1 MVRIAIETNLM
12 MENIKHTNE
21 VLTSLLSCV
30 AKLYAESQKKE
41 KERWESGDA
50 FNIFNTLGLKTE
62 EVRLH
67 SAFIGEMLN
76 PNGSHGASFV
86 FLKAFL
92 EVLGIEDGYIDYDAC
107 SWNILE
113 RVIGTVTDTEGGRI
127 DIIIEDGTHAVIIEN
142 KIYAPDQCNQ
152 LLRYH
157 NYGEDMFP
165 KGFKLLY
172 LTLDGHDPSAS
183 SLGKRVFD
191 YEPIS
196 YESEILEW
204 LGRCSERVQKEL
216 PVRTL
221 IMQYMDLVKQL
232 TYKDMDTKYIEELKS
247 LALSP
252 ENVLA
257 VGELFRIQDEWLNGL
272 LEKYIWRSLNIYAES
287 RGMKFLLEEDGACIY
302 KEEWKYYALFVKA
315 DKRTWRDLFVGVSFY
330 NEPNRANKLFKKD
343 FTSLNCLDHAPCE
356 GWPYGWNYLPSP
368 IYDWNCHTTEEIVNG
383 QVSDWIKTKFDEML
397 AELEDRNLP
406 MP

>member
-1 MVRIAIETNLM
+1 M
-12 MENIKHTNE
+12 MENIKPTNK
-21 VLTSLLSCV
+21 VLPSLLSEV

-41 KERWESGDA
+41 KERWESGDT

-67 SAFIGEMLN
+67 SAFLGELLN
-76 PNGSHGASFV
+76 PKGSHGASYV

-92 EVLGIEDGYIDYDAC
+92 EVLGIEEGYIDYDAC
-107 SWNILE
+107 SLNILE
-113 RVIGTVTDTEGGRI
+113 RVIGTVTETEGGRI
-127 DIIIEDGTHAVIIEN
+127 DIIIEDGIHAVIIEN

-157 NYGEDMFP
+157 NYGQEMFP

-172 LTLDGHDPSAS
+172 LTLDGHDPSDC
-183 SLGKRVFD
+183 SLGNRTFD
-191 YEPIS
+191 YESIS

-204 LGRCSERVQKEL
+204 LDRCSERVPKEL

-221 IMQYMDLVKQL
+221 IIQYMDLVKQL
-232 TYKDMDTKYIEELKS
+232 TYKDMDTKYLEELKS

-257 VGELFRIQDEWLNGL
+257 VGELLRIQDEWLEGL
-272 LEKYIWRSLNIYAES
+272 VQKYIWKPLSEYAAS
-287 RGMKFLLEEDGACIY
+287 RGMIFRLEEDDTYKGACIY
-302 KEEWKYYALFVKA
+302 KEEWEYYALYVKE
-315 DKRTWRDLFVGVSFY
+315 DKRVWRDLYVGVSFY

-343 FTSLNCLDHAPCE
+343 FTPLNCLDQVPTD

-368 IYDWNCHTTEEIVNG
+368 IYDWNCRTTEDIVNG
-383 QVSDWIKTKFDEML
+383 KVADWIKNKFDEML
-397 AELEDRNLP
+397 TELEDRGLP

>member
-1 MVRIAIETNLM
+1 M
-12 MENIKHTNE
+12 MENIKPTNK
-21 VLTSLLSCV
+21 VLPSLLSEV

-41 KERWESGDA
+41 KERWESGDT

-67 SAFIGEMLN
+67 SAFLGELLN
-76 PNGSHGASFV
+76 PKGSHGASYV

-92 EVLGIEDGYIDYDAC
+92 EVLGIEEGYIDYDAC
-107 SWNILE
+107 SLNILE
-113 RVIGTVTDTEGGRI
+113 RVIGTVTETEGGRI
-127 DIIIEDGTHAVIIEN
+127 DIIIEDGIHAVIIEN

-157 NYGEDMFP
+157 NYGQEMFP
-165 KGFKLLY
+165 TGFKLLY
-172 LTLDGHDPSAS
+172 LTLDGHDPSDC
-183 SLGKRVFD
+183 SLGNRTFD
-191 YEPIS
+191 YESIS

-204 LGRCSERVQKEL
+204 LDRCSERVPKEL

-221 IMQYMDLVKQL
+221 IIQYMDLVKQL
-232 TYKDMDTKYIEELKS
+232 TYKDMDTKYLEELKS

-257 VGELFRIQDEWLNGL
+257 VGELLRIQDEWLEGL
-272 LEKYIWRSLNIYAES
+272 VQKYIWKPLSEYAAS
-287 RGMKFLLEEDGACIY
+287 RGMIFRLEEDDTYKGACIY
-302 KEEWKYYALFVKA
+302 KEEWEYYALYVKE
-315 DKRTWRDLFVGVSFY
+315 DKRVWRDLYVGVSFY

-343 FTSLNCLDHAPCE
+343 FTPLNCLDQVPTD

-368 IYDWNCHTTEEIVNG
+368 IYDWNCRTTEDIVNG
-383 QVSDWIKTKFDEML
+383 KVADWIKNKFDEML
-397 AELEDRNLP
+397 TELEDRGLP

>member
-1 MVRIAIETNLM
+1 M
-12 MENIKHTNE
+12 MKNIKPTND
-21 VLTSLLSCV
+21 VLPHLLSEV
-30 AKLYAESQKKE
+30 TKLYAESQKKE
-41 KERWESGDA
+41 KERWESGDT

-67 SAFIGEMLN
+67 SAFLGELLN
-76 PNGSHGASFV
+76 PKGSHGASYV

-92 EVLGIEDGYIDYDAC
+92 EVLGIEEGYIDYDAC
-107 SWNILE
+107 SLNILE
-113 RVIGTVTDTEGGRI
+113 RVIGTVTETEGGRI

-157 NYGEDMFP
+157 NYGQEMFP
-165 KGFKLLY
+165 KGFELLY
-172 LTLDGHDPSAS
+172 LTLDGHDPSDC
-183 SLGKRVFD
+183 SLGNRIFD
-191 YEPIS
+191 YESIS

-204 LGRCSERVQKEL
+204 LDRCSERVSKEL

-221 IMQYMDLVKQL
+221 IIQYMDLVKQL
-232 TYKDMDTKYIEELKS
+232 TYKDMDTKYMEELKS

-257 VGELFRIQDEWLNGL
+257 VGELLRIQDEWLEGL
-272 LEKYIWRSLNIYAES
+272 LAKYIWKPLSDYAES
-287 RGMKFLLEEDGACIY
+287 RGMKFKLEEDGACIY
-302 KEEWKYYALFVKA
+302 KEDWKYYALYIFTE
-315 DKRTWRDLFVGVSFY
+315 KRTWSDLYVGVSFY

-343 FTSLNCLDHAPCE
+343 FALLNCLNQAPDE
-356 GWPYGWNYLPSP
+356 YWPYGWNYLPSP
-368 IYDWNCHTTEEIVNG
+368 IRNWNCHITEEIVSG
-383 QVSDWIKTKFDEML
+383 QVCDWIKNKFDEIL
-397 AELEDRNLP
+397 SEIEERNLP